1 MSIRLPPDHQL
12 PSRRS
17 FGEGD
22 ITINPVLRAPPATL
36 QPTTPGFATIA
47 KDGNLKPAEVMS
59 SSNPPHTTHVR
70 ALLRGWAKRY
80 GASEITGALAAYIG
94 YFMVLGMTQNPVAS
108 AYGASI
114 GESLG
119 FFGVLIVRRI
129 AADQARAK
137 RRLTSY
143 GPKQLSATIHGLF
156 VEFGPAELLDVAL
169 IGPLAIGV
177 ASYYLGPA
185 FGILLGKLA
194 SDVVFYG
201 FAIFAS
207 EMRERRARA
216 KIRSRLRSRL
226 GNQGPEEL
234 KDVVDTLAKSE
245 AFGTVPHEDLEF
257 LATLFEHRHFAD
269 AEAICHRGDEA
280 NEFYVIKNGQV
291 EVKADF
297 DGPTFATLGRSAV
310 IGEYGIFTGSKRT
323 ATLIAKGSVRLLAL
337 DYDHFRRFML
347 AFPEATIAL
356 FKAAVLRQVQ
366 AQQRRQSDKHP

>member
-1 MSIRLPPDHQL
+1 
-12 PSRRS
+12 
-17 FGEGD
+17 
-22 ITINPVLRAPPATL
+22 
-36 QPTTPGFATIA
+36 
-47 KDGNLKPAEVMS
+47 MS

-80 GASEITGALAAYIG
+80 GASEITGALSAYIG

-129 AADQARAK
+129 SADQARAK

-169 IGPLAIGV
+169 IGPLAIGF

-216 KIRSRLRSRL
+216 KIRSGLRSRL

-245 AFGTVPHEDLEF
+245 AFGTVPHADLEF

-269 AEAICHRGDEA
+269 AEAICHRDDEA

-291 EVKADF
+291 VVKADF